1 MPFFTDIFFAH
12 RLLFVLW
19 LSLLMVTG
27 QVRAQGN
34 TSTNSSSSVAC
45 TPAVM
50 PAIRATAPFS
60 PNATEIF
67 ICKGGS
73 AILDATIEE
82 GYTYEWS
89 NGNTIST
96 SINVTNAG
104 TYSVKVT
111 DENGCEGTSNKIKV
125 TVNDKLKSPVI
136 EVSGPTA
143 VCESGSL
150 TLSVPYIQG
159 TSYYWSKDG
168 KTIIKGPV
176 TSITVTEPGVYSLME
191 SNSCGAAYSKE
202 PVEFIIDHP
211 IPAFTITSDK
221 PLNFCQGDSI
231 TFSAPVVPHATYVWK
246 KNGVPFG
253 DGQPGQ
259 TIKEEGQYSVD
270 LINACGVYTSSNQ
283 LQVTVM
289 PAPDAPEVADGR
301 GCTNSRITLSAKGI
315 ANGMYQ
321 WYTSEK
327 GETAIA
333 GAVNE
338 TFVTPALSA
347 TTTYYVTASN
357 GRCESERTPVVA
369 TIETVPAA
377 PTITFTSPSTVCHG
391 ESVMLKGPS
400 LEGIIYQWKKNGK
413 SISGAKDSIFYAA
426 ENGTYTLEVRNTCGS
441 KASTNSV
448 KVAVKAPIAPP
459 IVQGSGSCEPTS
471 LTLKAAGGNSNS
483 YRWYESSASTSP
495 IPNATGNTFV
505 TPKLKVSKTYY
516 VSVVKD
522 GCESDRVPVAALI
535 LPFPDA
541 DAGEAQII
549 EEGQS
554 VTLHGSGGTSYTW
567 EPATDLSDPN
577 IANPVASP
585 KETTTYRLTVTNQAG
600 CQDTA
605 HVVVLVEKALTIPNA
620 FSPNGDGVNDTWQIG
635 NILEFPGVKLEV
647 FNRWGNK
654 IYLNDSYQNEWNGTY
669 RGSIIPVG
677 TYFYIFTLP
686 SRRKLTGYLNVVQ

>member
-1 MPFFTDIFFAH
+1 MPSFIDISLPDK
-12 RLLFVLW
+12 LLFVMW

-27 QVRAQGN
+27 QVCAQRN
-34 TSTNSSSSVAC
+34 TSANSSSVAC

-50 PAIRATAPFS
+50 PVIEATAPFA
-60 PNATEIF
+60 PDATEIF

-73 AILDATIEE
+73 AILDATIEA

-89 NGNTIST
+89 NGNTISK

-104 TYSVKVT
+104 TYFVKVT
-111 DENGCEGTSNKIKV
+111 DENGCVGTSNKIKV
-125 TVNDKLKSPVI
+125 VVNDKLKAPVI
-136 EVSGPTA
+136 EASGPTA
-143 VCESGSL
+143 VCESGSI
-150 TLSVPYIQG
+150 TLSVPYIEG
-159 TSYYWSKDG
+159 TSYYWRKDG
-168 KTIIKGPV
+168 TTIIKGAV

-191 SNSCGAAYSKE
+191 SNSCGAASSKKS
-202 PVEFIIDHP
+202 VEFIIDHP
-211 IPAFTITSDK
+211 ISKFSITNNK

-231 TFSAPVVPHATYVWK
+231 TFNAPVVPNATYIWK
-246 KNGVPFG
+246 KNGIPFG
-253 DGQPGQ
+253 NGQPEQ
-259 TIKEEGQYSVD
+259 VIKEEGRYSVD

-289 PAPDAPEVADGR
+289 PAPEALEVTGGR
-301 GCTNSRITLSAKGI
+301 GCTNSRITLSAKGV

-333 GAVNE
+333 GAINE
-338 TFVTPALSA
+338 TFVTPALST

-357 GRCESERTPVVA
+357 GRCESERIPVVA
-369 TIETVPAA
+369 TVETVPAA
-377 PTITFTSPSTVCHG
+377 FTITFTGSSTICYG
-391 ESVMLKGPS
+391 ESAMLKVPS
-400 LEGIIYQWKKNGK
+400 QEGIIYQWKKNGK
-413 SISGAKDSIFYAA
+413 SVSGAVDSIFYAA
-426 ENGTYTLEVRNTCGS
+426 EDGTYTLEVRNSCGS
-441 KASTNSV
+441 KASANSV
-448 KVAVKAPIAPP
+448 KVNVKSPIAPP

-471 LTLKAAGGNSNS
+471 LTLKAAGGSSNS
-483 YRWYESSASTSP
+483 YRWYDSSASNEP

-516 VSVVKD
+516 VSVMQG
-522 GCESDRVPVAALI
+522 GCESAKVPVAALI
-535 LPFPDA
+535 LPFPEA
-541 DAGEAQII
+541 NAGETQII
-549 EEGQS
+549 EAGQS
-554 VTLHGSGGTSYTW
+554 VMLHGSGGTTYEW

-605 HVVVLVEKALTIPNA
+605 HVLVLVEKALTIPNA
-620 FSPNGDGVNDTWQIG
+620 FSPNGDGVNDAWQIG

-654 IYLNDSYQNEWNGTY
+654 IYQNDSYQNEWNGTY